1 VNSQA
6 KGNGSGQVDQHL
18 DSQKLLRE
26 QDEEECSKA
35 TAELVI
41 KIVPEE
47 LQKAEGG
54 IVFFVDGDED
64 FHFLGSLS
72 LMRVSA

>member
-1 VNSQA
+1 
-6 KGNGSGQVDQHL
+6 VDQHL

-26 QDEEECSKA
+26 EECSEA

-41 KIVPEE
+41 RIVLKE

-72 LMRVSA
+72 LMRVSALCKSSSA